1 MLHSVLIVDDTEFM
15 RFVLREIMSELPIGT
30 IAEAGDVREAV
41 ELAAALG
48 PDLAVIDFTDPELDA
63 PGVAAALAETQPG
76 LRMVAIVA
84 HADEAGE
91 AEALAAGAVACIE
104 KPYDPDAVTA
114 VLRPLTE
121 GVPAG

>member
-30 IAEAGDVREAV
+30 IAEAGDAREAA

-48 PDLAVIDFTDPELDA
+48 PDLAIVDFTDPELDA
-63 PGVAAALAETQPG
+63 PAVAAALAEAEPG
-76 LRMVAIVA
+76 LRVVAIVA

-91 AEALAAGAVACIE
+91 SQALAAGAVARIE
-104 KPYDPDAVTA
+104 KPFDPDAVTA

>member
-1 MLHSVLIVDDTEFM
+1 VLHSVLIVDDTEFM